1 MSAVSK
7 TSSTGQVASTH
18 STPIALLSNLPF
30 RRPGFAITLLL
41 ALVAAG
47 LLLTFLVL
55 ALEWRGQPFLGVM
68 LTPNMVVDGS
78 EPVNADSPWTGLQAG
93 LARGDQVV
101 AVNGIQLMSSA
112 QDYAMARTRLRDVMA
127 GLKLGDRVSVT
138 FLRSAVGN
146 GVSHIGTVQCDAVA
160 DGFARCSTSYLVQP
174 LPNSDFLA
182 FFIIPYAA
190 GVLTLAIGIM
200 VLVLRPNQ
208 AAAQFV
214 ALMCIALAIFMGGG
228 FDINNTYALT
238 PVWLVSIA
246 YLSGVLGSLIIH
258 YPTKAAF
265 AYKYAWVEL
274 LPMVGSS
281 IVAILVLY
289 RFFYPTNPR
298 DFSGTWQ
305 AAMTVDILVVIAFVA
320 VLLRRRSRTPFT
332 NVRDQINA
340 ALIGLIL
347 VGLPMGLWMINL
359 VTQTVMGSPILPL
372 NSSTLMPFFILPSVG
387 IAYGVLQYRNLDTEQ
402 IISRGITY
410 GLMLV
415 ALITG
420 YLLLVLGAN
429 FVTNELIG
437 ADNPILIAATIFII
451 ATLFLP
457 VRTRLQRR
465 IDQIYF
471 HVRTNYQE
479 RTEAYSQK
487 LTTLTD
493 LDDIFE
499 VFQEE
504 VNTSLQPEHTFIFLQ
519 DHQTGNYKAF
529 GVGHASPPTDVTFD
543 SASSMVS
550 YLNETP
556 ADPIVYLE
564 KDRPWPT
571 ALLPERTRINILK
584 TLIIA
589 SLGSQDTLNGFI
601 IFGRPRSGRGHYLYE
616 EIRFIRNLTGQTAI
630 AVERAVAMNTL
641 ERRVRELGILSN
653 ISQAVNF
660 TVEFDDLLELISNQT
675 ERLLG
680 ATHFYI
686 VLRHPAAPTKLYYA
700 FFLEN
705 QERYQEKENKRW
717 QMRLDLFSEV
727 TRDGVPLIVKNYVEA
742 MKERHSPIILEDPTL
757 KAWMGVPLVAGKNTL
772 GCLAVGTVNPDE
784 TYNDEQ
790 LRLFQNIGSL
800 AATSLEKARLYAE
813 TNTRARQLSALNDIS
828 QQLASELH
836 VERLL
841 DLITRS
847 AVDILEAEAG
857 SLLLTVDDGS
867 NDLEFKIAVGG
878 SGQDLVGSRFP
889 AGRGL
894 VGEVASSSKPVI
906 VNDAAN
912 DPRWGGDFEGSTFV
926 TSAILAAPLIA
937 QNRVTGVLEVLN
949 KKNGGIFVDEDAE
962 LLATFAGQAAIAL
975 ENARLFEMTDKQ
987 LSERVD
993 ELQVLE
999 RIDVE
1004 LNRSLDLHK
1013 VAEITMRWAIA
1024 NSGATAGILGLIVSD
1039 HSHLEVV
1046 ARYGY
1051 DTADYPEGAEGM
1063 LWPLDRGIVRRVMR
1077 TRQADLVP
1085 DVKIDRDYIPSLR
1098 HSLSQITIPMLSAG
1112 EIHALLILET
1122 DREPRLSLVDMA
1134 FAQRLAEHASIAITN
1149 AQFYAEMQRANESKS
1164 EFVSFVA
1171 HELKTP
1177 MTSMKGFTDLLLG
1190 GITGSLNEQQ
1200 KNFLRTIRSNIDRM
1214 NTLVSDL
1221 NDVTKLQVD
1230 KMRMEFSSLDF
1241 RMVITETLR
1250 PLTHQI
1256 EDKGQT
1262 LIVDLPSEMPLI
1274 QGDQSRL
1281 IQVLTNMVSNAYK
1294 YTPPDGTITI
1304 KGMIIEQE
1312 AANKKQQEQPQQMLH
1327 ISVQDTGIGM
1337 SKDDLARLFT
1347 PYFRSDN
1354 PLAREQPGTGL
1365 GLTITQGIIQM
1376 HHGKIWVESELGKG
1390 TSFNFTLPLAANEEQ
1405 PEEPELE
1412 DATQPIK

>member
-1 MSAVSK
+1 MSAAFN
-7 TSSTGQVASTH
+7 TSSTSQVAAH
-18 STPIALLSNLPF
+18 STAANLVSSLPF

-41 ALVAAG
+41 ALVSAG
-47 LLLTFLVL
+47 LLVTFLVL
-55 ALEWRGQPFLGVM
+55 ALEWRSHPFLGIM

-78 EPVNADSPWTGLQAG
+78 APVNADTPWAGLQAG
-93 LARGDQVV
+93 LVRGDQVV
-101 AVNGIQLMSSA
+101 AINNVQLMPTPG
-112 QDYAMARTRLRDVMA
+112 DYAAARTQLRTIRSEMQP
-127 GLKLGDRVSVT
+127 GSSVT
-138 FLRSAVGN
+138 VEFLRSAVGSS
-146 GVSHIGTVQCDAVA
+146 VSHIGTVQCGAVA
-160 DGFARCSTSYLVQP
+160 EGFAWCSTSYRVQP

-190 GVLTLAIGIM
+190 GVLTLGVGFV

-208 AAAQFV
+208 TAAQIV
-214 ALMCIALAIFMGGG
+214 TLMCIALAVFMGGG

-238 PVWLVSIA
+238 PVWLTAIA
-246 YLSGVLGSLIIH
+246 YLSGILGALVIH

-265 AYKYAWVEL
+265 AFKYPLVEL
-274 LPMVGSS
+274 LPIVGSS
-281 IVAILVLY
+281 IVAVLVLY
-289 RFFYPTNPR
+289 NFFYPADPR

-305 AAMTVDILVVIAFVA
+305 AAMTVDIIVVVVLALVLI
-320 VLLRRRSRTPFT
+320 RRRARTPSP
-332 NVRDQINA
+332 NMRDQIDA

-347 VGLPMGLWMINL
+347 IGLPMGLWLVNL
-359 VTQTVMGSPILPL
+359 ITQTVTGSPILPL
-372 NSSTLMPFFILPSVG
+372 NSSTLMPFFILPSIG
-387 IAYGVLQYRNLDTEQ
+387 IAYGILQYRNLDTEQ
-402 IISRGITY
+402 IISWGITY
-410 GLMLV
+410 ALMLV

-420 YLLLVLGAN
+420 YLLLVMGAN
-429 FVTNELIG
+429 FLTNEMINS
-437 ADNPILIAATIFII
+437 DNPILIATTIFII

-457 VRTRLQRR
+457 VRIRLQKR

-471 HVRTNYQE
+471 RVRTNYQE
-479 RTEAYSQK
+479 RVEAYSQK

-493 LDDIFE
+493 LDDIFTA
-499 VFQEE
+499 FQDE
-504 VNTSLQPEHTFIFLQ
+504 VNSSLQPENIFIFLQ

-529 GVGHASPPTDVTFD
+529 GLREPSAPTDVTFD
-543 SASSMVS
+543 SSSSVVT
-550 YLNETP
+550 YL
-556 ADPIVYLE
+556 ADRTTDSIIYLE
-564 KDRPWPT
+564 KDRPWPK

-589 SLGSQDTLNGFI
+589 SLSGQDGLNGFVI
-601 IFGRPRSGRGHYLYE
+601 LGKPRSGKGYYLYE
-616 EIRFIRNLTGQTAI
+616 EIRFIRSLIGQAAI
-630 AVERAVAMNTL
+630 AVERAVAMSTL

-700 FFLEN
+700 FFLEH
-705 QERYQEKENKRW
+705 QERYEEKENKRW

-727 TRDGVPLIVKNYVEA
+727 IRDSVPLIVANYVEA
-742 MKERHSPIILEDPTL
+742 MKNRHSPIILEDPAL

-772 GCLAVGTVNPDE
+772 GCLAVGTVDPGE

-841 DLITRS
+841 DLITRN
-847 AVDILEAEAG
+847 AVNILEAEAG

-867 NDLEFKIAVGG
+867 NDLEFKIAIGG

-889 AGRGL
+889 SGKGL
-894 VGEVASSSKPVI
+894 VGEVAHNSKPVI

-912 DPRWGGDFEGSTFV
+912 DPRWGGNLEGSNFITN
-926 TSAILAAPLIA
+926 AILAAPLIA

-987 LSERVD
+987 LSQRVD

-1024 NSGATAGILGLIVSD
+1024 NSGATAGILGLVAAD
-1039 HSHLEVV
+1039 HSHMEVI

-1051 DTADYPEGAEGM
+1051 DPADYPTGAEGV

-1085 DVKIDRDYIPSLR
+1085 DVRIDPDYIPSLR
-1098 HSLSQITIPMLSAG
+1098 YSLSQITIPMISAG
-1112 EIHALLILET
+1112 DIHALLLLET

-1200 KNFLRTIRSNIDRM
+1200 KNFLKTIRSNIDRM

-1230 KMRMEFSSLDF
+1230 KMRMEFSALDF
-1241 RMVITETLR
+1241 RIVLTETLR

-1262 LIVDLPSEMPLI
+1262 LVVNLPAELPLI
-1274 QGDQSRL
+1274 WGDQSRL

-1304 KGMIIEQE
+1304 KGELIEQ
-1312 AANKKQQEQPQQMLH
+1312 AGNAKGHNAPGRMLH
-1327 ISVQDTGIGM
+1327 ISVRDTGIGM
-1337 SKDDLARLFT
+1337 GQDDLTRLFT
-1347 PYFRSDN
+1347 PYFRSEN

-1365 GLTITQGIIQM
+1365 GLTITQGIVQL
-1376 HHGKIWVESELGKG
+1376 HNGKIWVDSVLGEG
-1390 TSFNFTLPLAANEEQ
+1390 TTFNFTLPLAPKEEQ
-1405 PEEPELE
+1405 PEMPELE